1 MIRLVNKN
9 GVLNITC
16 NKLFDINGKEVLN
29 TKYLITKGN
38 VYKSITDIDINDKT
52 FKVGLNDDD
61 IPLLDLQLGE
71 MIYLKTDKFD
81 FPVNI
86 VNKGDNLYQINL
98 DFPSFSW
105 NNSNEGQIKRLTDT
119 LTLIELEEGIYYT
132 DTNYIIFVSNFF
144 EPLLKIDINQIYQID
159 GTTRSMDIWQLVG
172 LIDIAY
178 QDVMRLLQEKK
189 IADDLIK
196 QYKYLDIDG
205 LLELQRYR
213 VLSLYEA
220 TLQESTFKYTRRFD
234 VLLTNFEPFLL
245 KGVENTPPI
254 PLKTR
259 KRGF

>member
-9 GVLNITC
+9 GVLDITC

-38 VYKSITDIDINDKT
+38 VYTLINNIDINERT
-52 FKVGLNDDD
+52 FKVGLDINN
-61 IPLLDLQLGE
+61 IPLVDLKVSE

-81 FPVNI
+81 FPVNVI
-86 VNKGDNLYQINL
+86 NKGDNIYQINL
-98 DFPSFSW
+98 EFPNFSW

-119 LTLIELEEGIYYT
+119 LKLIDLEEGIYYT
-132 DTNYIIFVSNFF
+132 DTNYMIFVNNFF

-159 GTTRSMDIWQLVG
+159 GALRSFDIWKLIG
-172 LIDIAY
+172 LIETAY
-178 QDVMRLLQEKK
+178 QDVMRLLQEKR
-189 IADDLIK
+189 IVDDLIK
-196 QYKYLDIDG
+196 QHKYLDIDG

-213 VLSLYEA
+213 VLSLYES

-234 VLLTNFEPFLL
+234 TLLNTFEPFLL
-245 KGVENTPPI
+245 KGEENTAPKQ
-254 PLKTR
+254 LKTY

>member
-9 GVLNITC
+9 GVLDITC

-38 VYKSITDIDINDKT
+38 VYLSITDIDIDDRT
-52 FKVGLNDDD
+52 FKVDLD
-61 IPLLDLQLGE
+61 INNIPITDLKIGE

-81 FPVNI
+81 FPVNVI
-86 VNKGDNLYQINL
+86 NKGENIYQINL
-98 DFPSFSW
+98 DFPNFSW
-105 NNSNEGQIKRLTDT
+105 DNDKKGNIKRLTDT
-119 LTLIELEEGIYYT
+119 LKLIELEEGIYYT
-132 DTNYIIFVSNFF
+132 DTNYMIVVSNFF

-159 GTTRSMDIWQLVG
+159 GTTRSFDIWQLMS

-178 QDVMRLLQEKK
+178 QDVMRLLQEKR
-189 IADDLIK
+189 IADDIIK

-213 VLSLYEA
+213 VLSLYES

-234 VLLTNFEPFLL
+234 VLLNTFEPFLL
-245 KGVENTPPI
+245 KGDVNTPPKE
-254 PLKTR
+254 LKTY